1 MPGPGDTHANMPRS
15 GDAHANMPGPGDT
28 HANMPRSGDAHANMP
43 GSGYAWLLCTI
54 CERAHTRPRYHM
66 PAWGPGSGGAHA
78 NMPELTRM
86 CLAWGAL
93 TRICPA
99 AGGAHAPARR
109 RSCEYAH
116 ANMPGS
122 GVLMRIT
129 LCRRWCASR
138 EDLTVEVVPDS
149 GLHAPGDY
157 WARTGN
163 DETETPEPDRTQI
176 PSHSRTKKPV
186 RGIPHSDP
194 NHGAENWFHKN
205 HEKTTGAGRR
215 QIEQGT

>member
-1 MPGPGDTHANMPRS
+1 
-15 GDAHANMPGPGDT
+15 
-28 HANMPRSGDAHANMP
+28 
-43 GSGYAWLLCTI
+43 
-54 CERAHTRPRYHM
+54 
-66 PAWGPGSGGAHA
+66 
-78 NMPELTRM
+78 
-86 CLAWGAL
+86 
-93 TRICPA
+93 
-99 AGGAHAPARR
+99 
-109 RSCEYAH
+109 
-116 ANMPGS
+116 MPGS

-205 HEKTTGAGRR
+205 HAKTTGAGRR
-215 QIEQGT
+215 QIKQGT